1 MRQKRLLPLT
11 LCAPLLL
18 GACGGHE
25 QHVNSPEAAGNPT
38 ATARPQTSP
47 RQQQQ
52 EVTATVEEATLQAG
66 GSGEATITLDIKEG
80 YHVNAN
86 PPSDKFYIGTQLDV
100 TPAEG
105 LKPGAPVYPSPVSRK
120 FAFAEKPLNVYEREA
135 VIKLPLQADASAA
148 KGRHT
153 LAARV
158 RVQPCNDQACLQPR
172 TLETSVNVTVE

>member
-86 PPSDKFYIGTQLDV
+86 PASDKYYIPTEVKADAQ
-100 TPAEG
+100 EG
-105 LKPGAPVYPSPVSRK
+105 LTPGKPVYPQGTPRK
-120 FAFAEKPLNVYEREA
+120 FQFSQTPLSVYDGRA
-135 VIKLPLQADASAA
+135 VIRLPLQADRAAA

-153 LAARV
+153 LRARI
-158 RVQPCNDQACLQPR
+158 RVQPCNDEACLPPR
-172 TLETSVNVTVE
+172 EIDAAIPVTIN